1 METITTQQA
10 IAAVSGA
17 LGIGLLVYLLLRL
30 RRRLRARPASVFRRI
45 SRQRLKD
52 VLIEDGLDGE
62 IHLEHVLLTARG
74 ALVLDLRNAEG
85 AVFGGPR
92 LEEWK
97 VMAGQRRFAFR
108 NPLEPLAAR
117 VQAVER
123 LVHPVPVWGRVVFV
137 GQVEFP
143 GGAVDGVSTLSDLE
157 AEFADPDDGD
167 KALDAFQTGWERLAG
182 VARPHTPR

>member
-1 METITTQQA
+1 MESITTQQA
-10 IAAVSGA
+10 VAALLGA
-17 LGIGLLVYLLLRL
+17 LGIGLLVYLLWRL
-30 RRRLRARPASVFRRI
+30 RRRLRARPKSVFRRI

-62 IHLEHVLLTARG
+62 IHLEHVMLTAHG
-74 ALVLDLRNAEG
+74 ALVVDLRNADG

-97 VMAGQRRFAFR
+97 VMSGQRRFAFR

-123 LVHPVPVWGRVVFV
+123 LVHPVPVFGRVVFV

-143 GGAVDGVSTLSDLE
+143 GGAVDRVSTLNDLE
-157 AEFADPDDGD
+157 AEFADPGDGG
-167 KALDAFQTGWERLAG
+167 KALDAFQTGWERLAE
-182 VARPHTPR
+182 VARPHPPQ

>member
-1 METITTQQA
+1 MEAITTQQTV
-10 IAAVSGA
+10 AALLGAAA
-17 LGIGLLVYLLLRL
+17 LGLLIYLLVRL
-30 RRRLRARPASVFRRI
+30 TRRLRARPDSVFRRI

-62 IHLEHVLLTARG
+62 IHLEHVMLTAHG
-74 ALVLDLRNAEG
+74 ALVVDLRNADG

-97 VMAGQRRFAFR
+97 VMSGQRRFAFR

-123 LVHPVPVWGRVVFV
+123 LVYPVPVFGRVVFV
-137 GQVEFP
+137 GEVEFP
-143 GGAVDGVSTLSDLE
+143 GGSVEQVSTLSELE
-157 AEFADPDDGD
+157 AEFADPGD
-167 KALDAFQTGWERLAG
+167 SGKALDAFQSGWGRLAES
-182 VARPHTPR
+182 AKPHPPH